1 MLIVL
6 IRHGIAEN
14 ISAGEKDAYRNLTS
28 EGIEKFNNEVPGLLT
43 LINGHGDVEIW
54 HSPTKRTTQTAEI
67 LHINLPGTTCKEMD
81 FIAENDFN
89 RFSETLKNTNLPDVL
104 IIVGHE
110 PGMSIWSRKIASV
123 NIKFSKGSCAGFI
136 VRDIET
142 LTGKLEWFLKPSA
155 LIRIGGK

>member
-6 IRHGIAEN
+6 IRHGIAEDA
-14 ISAGEKDAYRNLTS
+14 SVGKKDVLRDLTP
-28 EGIEKFNNEVPGLLT
+28 EGIEKFTSEVPGLLS
-43 LINGHGDVEIW
+43 LLRAQGDTQIW
-54 HSPTKRTTQTAEI
+54 HSPTNRTTQTAEI
-67 LHINLPGTTCKEMD
+67 LHRSIPESALKEKN

-89 RFSETLKNTNLPDVL
+89 RLSETLKDSKLPEVL

-136 VRDIET
+136 VKDIDT